1 MLDDGNVV
9 VGYGSNP
16 WIGEYTY
23 GPLSI
28 SKLATM
34 LMTFGIIVPRSDGR
48 VIFFATLGKDG
59 EEGNSPM
66 QVRFPVPTIINRVIG
81 D

>member
-23 GPLSI
+23 APLFLS
-28 SKLATM
+28 ACGTV
-34 LMTFGIIVPRSDGR
+34 LMTIGFTVCRSDGT
-48 VIFFATLGKDG
+48 VIFFATLGKEG

-66 QVRFPVPTIINRVIG
+66 QVRSPTPPL
-81 D
+81 

>member
-23 GPLSI
+23 DPLS
-28 SKLATM
+28 LCTLETR
-34 LMTFGIIVPRSDGR
+34 LMTFGFIVPRSDGS

-66 QVRFPVPTIINRVIG
+66 QVRFPVPTKINIVIG